1 MKPLEVTILHTNDI
15 HGREEALSRLS
26 ALARQLRTEAE
37 EQGRKVLFFDGG
49 DAADRRFRTTSATKG
64 VAFYSIMNAM
74 GYDAQ
79 TMGNAISL
87 PYGPQS
93 MKAVAQ
99 RANFPI
105 LAANCRNDGEPLPEG
120 LHEYVKFSLSP
131 QVTMGVLGLTAPW
144 GNLYELFDLR
154 LPDFIQVARRIVEQ
168 FKQEGVRPIVVLSHL
183 GLEDDR
189 RLVEAVPGIDIII
202 GAHTHHLLPEGE
214 EFQGVLIVMAGD
226 YARALGRVEL
236 SLDPQTGEVLQRSA
250 QAILIPNDQPSDPLI
265 VAAMKAAEQEVTAR
279 METQIGT
286 LESPLDLD
294 HFGECGI
301 GDLAADALR
310 ERMHADAAMVASG
323 QFHAGLPAGS
333 VTYGDLDQACFS
345 SANPTLSVVSGA
357 QILQA
362 LERGLDLEL
371 ARYEHHGFRGTPVGT
386 PQISGMQVIFDPQAA
401 PEQRVKKVTIG
412 KSPLDP
418 QKNYRLAH
426 TDAELSPE
434 AGYLT
439 LDENQYS
446 DYEVPTILPE
456 VLEEYIRTH
465 SPVPKPEDG
474 RWLKA
479 ESAAA

>member
-1 MKPLEVTILHTNDI
+1 MKPLEVTIFHTNDV
-15 HGREEALSRLS
+15 HGREAALSRLS
-26 ALARQLRTEAE
+26 AMARQLRSEAE
-37 EQGRKVLFFDGG
+37 DQGRKVLFLDGG

-64 VAFYSIMNAM
+64 VAFYTIMNAM

-87 PYGPQS
+87 PYGPQA
-93 MKAVAQ
+93 MKAVAE

-105 LAANCRNDGEPLPEG
+105 LAANCRNNDEPLPEG

-144 GNLYELFDLR
+144 GNLYELFGLR
-154 LPDFIQVARRIVEQ
+154 FPDFTQVARRIVKQ
-168 FKQEGVRPIVVLSHL
+168 FKQEGLGPIVVLSHL

-189 RLVEAVPGIDIII
+189 RLIEAVPGIDLII
-202 GAHTHHLLPEGE
+202 GAHSHHLLPEGE
-214 EFQGVLIVMAGD
+214 EFQGVLIAMAGD
-226 YARALGRVEL
+226 YARALGQIDL
-236 SLDPQTGEVLQRSA
+236 SLDPQTGEVSQRA
-250 QAILIPNDQPSDPLI
+250 AKAILVPNDLASDPPV

-279 METQIGT
+279 METSIGV
-286 LESPLDLD
+286 LESALDLD
-294 HFGECGI
+294 HFAECGI

-310 ERMHADAAMVASG
+310 ERMQADAAMVASG
-323 QFHAGLPAGS
+323 QFHAGLPAGN

-345 SANPTLSVVSGA
+345 SANPTMSEVSGA
-357 QILQA
+357 RILQA

-386 PQISGMQVIFDPQAA
+386 PQISGMQVIFNPQAA

-412 KSPLDP
+412 KSPLDL
-418 QKNYRLAH
+418 QKSYRLAH

-439 LDENQYS
+439 LGENQHS

-456 VLEEYIRTH
+456 VLEDYIRKH
-465 SPVPKPEDG
+465 SPVSKPETQ
-474 RWLKA
+474 RWIKI
-479 ESAAA
+479 E